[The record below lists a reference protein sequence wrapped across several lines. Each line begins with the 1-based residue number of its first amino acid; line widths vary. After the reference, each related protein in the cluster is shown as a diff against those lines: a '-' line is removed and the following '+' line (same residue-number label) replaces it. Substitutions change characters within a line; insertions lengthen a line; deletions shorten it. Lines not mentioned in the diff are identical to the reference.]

1 MQTSKP
7 LGVVNLRSFNVACL
21 PAEDARTSGRSMDW
35 CTCPHV
41 LSSVMDD
48 ETVDDRPNRGIKGA
62 PATHISLRDLGATG
76 VLLLGTT
83 SNLVLLLGF
92 RRTRSRRR
100 ACLSRPNYAFIPC
113 HVSVTSLIR
122 LSCPGHVPSLVCPSA
137 RLSRPAHPAARWSAP
152 HRLSPQS
159 AGSARRA

>member
-1 MQTSKP
+1 MWDPTLMQTAKP

-113 HVSVTSLIR
+113 HVSVTSLYPPVMSRSRPVPR
-122 LSCPGHVPSLVCPSA
+122 LSLRQAVTSRSSSRPLVCAASA
-137 RLSRPAHPAARWSAP
+137 
-152 HRLSPQS
+152 
-159 AGSARRA
+159 

>member
-1 MQTSKP
+1 MWDPTLMQTSKP

-92 RRTRSRRR
+92 RRTRSRPHAR
-100 ACLSRPNYAFIPC
+100 LSRPNDDPSSP
-113 HVSVTSLIR
+113 VMSRSRPLIR
-122 LSCPGHVPSLVCPSA
+122 LSCPGRVPSLVCPSS
-137 RLSRPAHPAARWSAP
+137 RLSRPGHPAARRAASA
-152 HRLSPQS
+152 
-159 AGSARRA
+159 